1 MCDAQQALF
10 AAVESRRD
18 ADWIDLVEILQERVV
33 TEMLGCGPQ
42 CPPDCARSRPSAGD
56 VAAAVALLRTAVA
69 RWPDD
74 AELPTLSVY
83 RRFNRARRG
92 SLRVGDPLPDCAL
105 LDCAGDG
112 GGGGGDVGGGTV
124 SLLQWRAAHVP
135 ASHPLL
141 LVSGSWS

>member
-1 MCDAQQALF
+1 
-10 AAVESRRD
+10 VE
-18 ADWIDLVEILQERVV
+18 VLQERVV

-42 CPPDCARSRPSAGD
+42 CPPDCARPQSSSSD
-56 VAAAVALLRTAVA
+56 VAAAVTLLRTAVA
-69 RWPDD
+69 HWPDD

-112 GGGGGDVGGGTV
+112 VGGGGDVGGGTV
-124 SLLQWRAAHVP
+124 SLLQWRTAQVP
-135 ASHPLL
+135 AGHPLL